1 MVARRCAAAT
11 VSAAR
16 RAHGGSRAA
25 ERRAA
30 RARLAPRAAADGSD
44 VRVRF
49 APSPTGNL
57 HVGGARTA
65 LFNWLVARQLG
76 GKFVLRVE
84 DTDQVRA
91 GDGQRRRPQ
100 CTRATKDPVVHT
112 GAGAAAAADCCHGS
126 G

>member
-1 MVARRCAAAT
+1 MVGLRP
-11 VSAAR
+11 
-16 RAHGGSRAA
+16 SRAVLPSVLLRLV
-25 ERRAA
+25 ERRGTM
-30 RARLAPRAAADGSD
+30 RCRSTESGQEG

-91 GDGQRRRPQ
+91 GDGQRRRPR

>member
-1 MVARRCAAAT
+1 MLQLFVLAAAFRPHSLLPR
-11 VSAAR
+11 VRSVRWGPAA
-16 RAHGGSRAA
+16 SRMQQLSMST
-25 ERRAA
+25 RT
-30 RARLAPRAAADGSD
+30 
-44 VRVRF
+44 RF
-49 APSPTGNL
+49 APSPTGSL

-91 GDGQRRRPQ
+91 GDGQRRRPR

>member
-1 MVARRCAAAT
+1 MTLVFTLEALLKICAFGLICPKNAYLR
-11 VSAAR
+11 S
-16 RAHGGSRAA
+16 
-25 ERRAA
+25 
-30 RARLAPRAAADGSD
+30 
-44 VRVRF
+44 
-49 APSPTGNL
+49 
-57 HVGGARTA
+57 

-91 GDGQRRRPQ
+91 GDGQRRRPR